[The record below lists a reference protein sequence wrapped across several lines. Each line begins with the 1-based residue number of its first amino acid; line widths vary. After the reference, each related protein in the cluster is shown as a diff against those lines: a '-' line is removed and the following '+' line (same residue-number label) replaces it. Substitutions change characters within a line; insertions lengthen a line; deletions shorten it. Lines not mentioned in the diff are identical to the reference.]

1 MVDWLISI
9 YQLMM
14 STEPRDATKP
24 LPRMPGTSSKLT
36 SSKTSDSPSGLKAY
50 NISLQT
56 TCGAKSPYLKTNNER
71 FLQDGL
77 HPDMEYRKVPT
88 LGQEK
93 ESGRVQLPALNVV
106 TSFPKPLN
114 NMSSLSH
121 QPVPQRQKSLR
132 ARRTQARKQ
141 KGHEGEEGPVG
152 SLQRFNSRR
161 SELSPSDR
169 NLVIGISIP
178 SYKPSNTGRGSTRT
192 GQQQDNL
199 AVPMDDENKQPQST
213 PEIVITPAQTRDP
226 WLSASRQEKA
236 RGRRRAPSSFYSQI
250 TPFAP
255 QPAQPSEMPPLPQ
268 RAPSNPSNDIRQDS
282 NINDS
287 RSRVT
292 SWATDIDDEATD
304 AVSEYRRHSNESQL
318 VILRRSS
325 LDTLAT
331 RHRSRGWWNQIL
343 SPFLERSAT
352 DIPKQSPTDSLKQ
365 PSLPNNTSQNV
376 AGTKDI
382 LATNGTHTN
391 IAEEQASPY
400 RSSTWTDASQ
410 WEAERRTMLLNNEQ
424 ARRGIMGNTTGAD
437 QGHQQVLSPDFVDPA
452 GFGAAAEYFEASW
465 HDQNSPTPFFRCHN
479 HDCSMNHD
487 VAPAI
492 LGTET
497 NSREPIKPPTVKQGE
512 EASAFGTFYQTPAN
526 RFSAAF
532 SQSKGLKTRPLSDG
546 TIFEEEITPQ
556 IKEAKAAP
564 ILRAGLPIP
573 AAASSQISQSLA
585 KGHQVQP
592 TSTAVY
598 LDDSSVNLVSKL
610 PRYAE
615 SSSAIS
621 ENEPAKTA
629 ADIEVSRVTIEP
641 IEEAVLSKPVRP
653 PLQSRMH
660 AREDVTITSLTNGTV
675 PQQPQNI
682 YHVNQYFRHSGS
694 KASSERIHLVQFDP
708 SPPQT
713 WNESSRHHYGNE
725 KSRSAHNPK
734 KKRFSCMGCFT
745 RAKPKNKK
753 KRRCLYAGIA
763 LALLAMIALT
773 VALAMILPRKPADMP
788 VQPSWLNI
796 TGYPPIPTGIATIAR
811 PDAAVVNPGCVHP
824 STMWSCSVPKEQ
836 QSLMAPND
844 PDQPNFMVEI
854 RFRNGTGS
862 GNSTSKQRRSQS
874 AVGNT
879 VSAGAFV
886 RRHLLRNRDPFTD
899 ALYTPNPSPPSQED
913 QGFLGNTTDKNL
925 APFNGEATPFFIS
938 FLDATPPAAQLSR
951 RQPQNSNNPF
961 PDILGTI
968 PPPSLN
974 PNGTAA
980 PANLLPLL
988 SVQPLRLYNRGS
1000 HDEHYG
1006 FYSYFDRSIFLK
1018 STALLDAA
1026 ASLSGEVPDDRNGGS
1041 EESAATV
1048 RCTWTQTR
1056 FVVQVWTNRA
1066 KTASL
1071 LQGPHPTSTAP
1082 SQPSQ
1087 TSNPSNSSATDFLRP
1102 GSFPYPV
1109 TIKLDRHGG
1118 DITKKMIYCYG
1129 LDKSEHI
1136 IPDAKKIQLEDRAF
1150 GGALVNPALGVF
1162 GNVNTSLAQGGPG
1175 GIDGGVGG
1183 CGCEWRNWEGT

>member
-1 MVDWLISI
+1 M
-9 YQLMM
+9 
-14 STEPRDATKP
+14 
-24 LPRMPGTSSKLT
+24 
-36 SSKTSDSPSGLKAY
+36 SDSLSGLNADKI
-50 NISLQT
+50 NLQT
-56 TCGAKSPYLKTNNER
+56 TYRANNPPLKTNKER
-71 FLQDGL
+71 ILRHGL
-77 HPDMEYRKVPT
+77 HSNMEYRTVPT

-93 ESGRVQLPALNVV
+93 ESGQVQLPALNVV
-106 TSFPKPLN
+106 TSFPQLPN
-114 NMSSLSH
+114 NISSLSQ
-121 QPVPQRQKSLR
+121 QPVPQHQESLR

-141 KGHEGEEGPVG
+141 KGPEGEKEPAR
-152 SLQRFNSRR
+152 SLQRFDSRR

-178 SYKPSNTGRGSTRT
+178 SYKPSNTSRDSIRA
-192 GQQQDNL
+192 GQQQNNL
-199 AVPMDDENKQPQST
+199 AVSTNDGNKQPQST

-226 WLSASRQEKA
+226 WLSASGQEKP
-236 RGRRRAPSSFYSQI
+236 RGRRRAPSSFYTEVTYSASQ
-250 TPFAP
+250 PP
-255 QPAQPSEMPPLPQ
+255 QPSQMPPLPY
-268 RAPSNPSNDIRQDS
+268 RTPSNPSNDIRDDS
-282 NINDS
+282 DINDS

-292 SWATDIDDEATD
+292 SWATDIDDEVTD
-304 AVSEYRRHSNESQL
+304 AISEYRRHSNESQL

-352 DIPKQSPTDSLKQ
+352 DIPKQSPIDSPKQ
-365 PSLPNNTSQNV
+365 PSLPNSTSQIM
-376 AGTKDI
+376 ARPKDM
-382 LATNGTHTN
+382 LATSVTHPH
-391 IAEEQASPY
+391 IAEERASPG
-400 RSSTWTDASQ
+400 RSSIWTDASR
-410 WEAERRTMLLNNEQ
+410 WEAERRTMLSTKEQ
-424 ARRGIMGNTTGAD
+424 ASRGTLDHTNASD
-437 QGHQQVLSPDFVDPA
+437 QQVLSPDFVEPA
-452 GFGAAAEYFEASW
+452 GFGAAAEYFEACW
-465 HDQNSPTPFFRCHN
+465 HDENSPTPFFRCQN
-479 HDCSMNHD
+479 HDCSMSHD
-487 VAPAI
+487 AAPTT

-497 NSREPIKPPTVKQGE
+497 NSRDPTDASTVKQGDD
-512 EASAFGTFYQTPAN
+512 ASAFVPFHQTPAN

-532 SQSKGLKTRPLSDG
+532 SQSKGLRTRPVSDG

-564 ILRAGLPIP
+564 VLRAGLPIP
-573 AAASSQISQSLA
+573 AAGSSRRSQSLD

-598 LDDSSVNLVSKL
+598 LNNGSVNLVPKL
-610 PRYAE
+610 SQHLEPSPTIAE
-615 SSSAIS
+615 KES
-621 ENEPAKTA
+621 AKTA
-629 ADIEVSRVTIEP
+629 ADIKASDVVTESV
-641 IEEAVLSKPVRP
+641 EKAVLSKPARP
-653 PLQSRMH
+653 HLQSRMH
-660 AREDVTITSLTNGTV
+660 ACENVTITSLTNGTV
-675 PQQPQNI
+675 LQQPQNI

-694 KASSERIHLVQFDP
+694 KASSEQIHLTQFDP
-708 SPPQT
+708 PPSQT

-725 KSRSAHNPK
+725 KSGSAQNVG
-734 KKRFSCMGCFT
+734 KKRFSCMGCFA

-788 VQPSWLNI
+788 VQSSWLNI

-836 QSLMAPND
+836 QPLMAPND
-844 PDQPNFMVEI
+844 PDQPNFRVEI
-854 RFRNGTGS
+854 RFQNGTGS
-862 GNSTSKQRRSQS
+862 GNSTSKQKRSQS
-874 AVGNT
+874 GAGNA
-879 VSAGAFV
+879 VSAGDFV
-886 RRHLLRNRDPFTD
+886 RRHLLRMRDTFTD
-899 ALYTPNPSPPSQED
+899 VLYTPNPLPPSQED
-913 QGFLGNTTDKNL
+913 QAFLGNTTDKNL
-925 APFNGEATPFFIS
+925 APSNGETTPFFIS
-938 FLDATPPAAQLSR
+938 FLDATPPSAQLSR
-951 RQPQNSNNPF
+951 RQPQNSINPF

-988 SVQPLRLYNRGS
+988 SAQPLRLYNRGS

-1056 FVVQVWTNRA
+1056 FLVQVWTNRA

-1087 TSNPSNSSATDFLRP
+1087 TSNPSTSSANDFQRP

-1162 GNVNTSLAQGGPG
+1162 GNVNISLAQGGPG

-1183 CGCEWRNWEGT
+1183 CGCEWRNWEGN